1 MARLKPRGEVDG
13 GGGGGEKETL
23 KKNSGWEGQWNK
35 IKYRIPH
42 VRLTRHLAEDL
53 FDVFSAS
60 PAAMPISS
68 MYYTYETYSTGY
80 TDKERNGYELHDDSY
95 RSNPIISVSAR
106 IMYDRCKN
114 IVLFSGSGAS
124 LRILCLKICY
134 LFSYLR
140 PFTTNNSIFHVCTLY
155 LKLFFLK

>member
-1 MARLKPRGEVDG
+1 MARLKPRGEVE
-13 GGGGGEKETL
+13 GGGGEKETL

-114 IVLFSGSGAS
+114 IVLFSGSMARVYGYFV
-124 LRILCLKICY
+124 LKSVTFLVTYVRLPPITRY
-134 LFSYLR
+134 
-140 PFTTNNSIFHVCTLY
+140 FTSVRCTWNY
-155 LKLFFLK
+155 FF